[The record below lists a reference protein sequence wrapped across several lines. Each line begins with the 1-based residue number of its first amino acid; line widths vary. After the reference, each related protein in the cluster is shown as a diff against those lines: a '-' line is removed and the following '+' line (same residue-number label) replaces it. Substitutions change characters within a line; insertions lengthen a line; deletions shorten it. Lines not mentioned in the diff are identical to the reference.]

1 MKDLFN
7 NRKFILLWLAQAA
20 SGLGSTFSTFALSWL
35 VYKMTGSKVAMGSV
49 WVAFMLPNIVIQMF
63 AGPYLDRWERKK
75 VMIFSEWF
83 RASAFLVPIIL
94 YPMGQL
100 ETWHLY
106 LVSVAT
112 GIAQP
117 LFAPS
122 SMAYVADILPKDK
135 LMKGN
140 SILEGTGQIMMLLGP
155 SLGGLLITAFGV
167 EYVLLFLL
175 ISLGVS
181 GLLLMLNPSSK
192 NSTIVKRESWFV
204 QFREGLQFY
213 RVYPVLFWV
222 GIMMMFINTSYGAAQ
237 PMFLPY
243 VLDDLGG
250 TAFQYGLFTS
260 FFSFGMLA
268 GSLLT
273 GIQEQPKNRKRV
285 MLGSLF
291 INGLLFLGL
300 AWTPFYWVAL
310 ILSFGQGL
318 FAIIFNINNTTLYQQ
333 RVPDH
338 LRGRVFSV
346 RILLA
351 QAGVPIGAALGSFIA
366 EAFSISILLLVL
378 GCLICL
384 TTIICFINPMFNN
397 LNDNNV
403 AKWDVSEAEKSL

>member
-1 MKDLFN
+1 MDGLLH
-7 NRKFILLWLAQAA
+7 NRKFIFLWLAQAA
-20 SGLGSTFSTFALSWL
+20 SGLGSTFATFALSWL
-35 VYKMTGSKVAMGSV
+35 VYKMTGSKVAMGSI
-49 WVAFMLPNIVIQMF
+49 WVAFMVPNIIIQMF

-75 VMIFSEWF
+75 IMIFSEWL
-83 RASAFLVPIIL
+83 RAAAFLIPIIL

-106 LVSVAT
+106 IVSIAT

-155 SLGGLLITAFGV
+155 SLGGLLITAFGI

-175 ISLGVS
+175 LSLGIS
-181 GLLLMLNPSSK
+181 GLLLMFNPSSK
-192 NSTIVKRESWFV
+192 NSKIIKRESWFV
-204 QFREGLQFY
+204 QFKEGLQFY

-222 GIMMMFINTSYGAAQ
+222 GIMMMFINTSSGAAQ

-260 FFSFGMLA
+260 AFSFGMLA

-273 GIQEQPKNRKRV
+273 GLRDQPKNRKRI

-291 INGLLFLGL
+291 INGFLFLGL
-300 AWTPFYWVAL
+300 AWTPYYWIAL

-318 FAIIFNINNTTLYQQ
+318 FAITFNINNTTLYQQ

-351 QAGVPIGAALGSFIA
+351 QAGIPVGAGLGSIIA
-366 EAFSISILLLVL
+366 ETFSISILFSVL
-378 GCLICL
+378 GFLICF
-384 TTIICFINPMFNN
+384 TTFICFLHPMFNN

-403 AKWDVSEAEKSL
+403 AKWDVSKVEKRV

>member
-1 MKDLFN
+1 MNGLLN

-20 SGLGSTFSTFALSWL
+20 SGLGSTFATFALSWL
-35 VYKMTGSKVAMGSV
+35 VFKMTGSKVAMGSV
-49 WVAFMLPNIVIQMF
+49 WVAFMLPNIIIQMF

-83 RASAFLVPIIL
+83 RASAFLIPIIL
-94 YPMGQL
+94 YPMGEL

-155 SLGGLLITAFGV
+155 SLGGLLITAFGI
-167 EYVLLFLL
+167 EYVLFFLV

-192 NSTIVKRESWFV
+192 NSKILKRESWFV
-204 QFREGLQFY
+204 QFKEGLQFY

-222 GIMMMFINTSYGAAQ
+222 GIMMMFINTSSGAAQ

-243 VLDDLGG
+243 VLEDLGG

-260 FFSFGMLA
+260 AFSFGMLA

-273 GIQEQPKNRKRV
+273 GVQEQPKNRKRV

-291 INGLLFLGL
+291 INGFLFLGL
-300 AWTPFYWVAL
+300 AWTQFYWIAL

-351 QAGVPIGAALGSFIA
+351 QAGIPIGAALGSIIA
-366 EAFSISILLLVL
+366 ETFSISILFSVL

-384 TTIICFINPMFNN
+384 TTIICALNPMFNN

-403 AKWDVSEAEKSL
+403 AKWNVSEVEKSV